1 MGYPGKNH
9 KQYQSPKRRFEKAR
23 IDDERKIAIGF
34 GLRNKK
40 EIWKATHILRRH
52 RQGARNILAMISGGV
67 DEERIDARR
76 EELLQHLQRYAIVS
90 AGATI
95 DDVLSLTVNHIL
107 ERRLQTIVYRKG
119 LARSPKQA
127 RQLIGHGHI
136 AINGRRVS
144 VPGYMV
150 TRAEEEQIG
159 YYQTSPLTSE
169 SNPERGRINNV
180 RV

>member
-9 KQYQSPKRRFEKAR
+9 KQYQSPQRRFEKAR
-23 IDDERKIAIGF
+23 IEDERNLAISF

-52 RQGARNILAMISGGV
+52 RQGARDILAMTSGGV
-67 DEERIDARR
+67 EEGRVEARR
-76 EELLQHLQRYAIVS
+76 EELLSHLQRYAIIG

-95 DDVLSLTVNHIL
+95 DDVLSLKVNHIL

-127 RQLIGHGHI
+127 RQLINHGHI
-136 AINGRRVS
+136 AINDRRVS
-144 VPGYMV
+144 IPGYMV
-150 TRAEEEQIG
+150 TRAEEDQIS
-159 YYQTSPLTSE
+159 YYQSSPFTQE
-169 SNPERGRINNV
+169 TNPERGRINNV
-180 RV
+180 RE

>member
-23 IDDERKIAIGF
+23 IEDERNIAITF

-52 RQGARNILAMISGGV
+52 RQGARDILAMSSGGI
-67 DEERIDARR
+67 EEARVEARR
-76 EELLQHLQRYAIVS
+76 EELLQHLQRYALVS

-95 DDVLSLTVNHIL
+95 DDVLSLKVSHIL

-127 RQLIGHGHI
+127 RQLINHGHI
-136 AINGRRVS
+136 AINGRRMS
-144 VPGYMV
+144 IPGYMV
-150 TRAEEEQIG
+150 PRAEEDQIS
-159 YYQTSPLTSE
+159 YYGTSSLAKE